1 MRRTQRDRVLLAK
14 KASQKTASSSEIA
27 PYVMLIMILAG
38 RGLCIRQN
46 EVCEHDA
53 RNGFENRCRLSWVH
67 EIPFNFPELKLSG
80 TGAFTSIRTS
90 IRTYAAVMVTY
101 CVYNCICKPMQCC

>member
-1 MRRTQRDRVLLAK
+1 MRRTQRYRVLSAK
-14 KASQKTASSSEIA
+14 KASQKIASSSEIA

-46 EVCEHDA
+46 EACEHDA
-53 RNGFENRCRLSWVH
+53 RGFENRCRLSWVH

-80 TGAFTSIRTS
+80 TGAITSTS
-90 IRTYAAVMVTY
+90 QHPVVRL
-101 CVYNCICKPMQCC
+101 